1 MKSFAKRCL
10 AVMLSIIMVLTMIP
24 VSGYAE
30 QSVGTFEKISSAAEL
45 TSGKYVMVVNSGYA
59 MGIFDGSWITATQL
73 TATDGKIINPDS
85 SLIWSLTVSAD
96 QVVLTDPNGKSIKPK
111 TANNGILEG
120 NYSWTAVE
128 NNGTF
133 TFKSAA
139 ADAVTLASNSTDT
152 NNPNKFRGYKNTTVT
167 NPKYSSAYKTLFTL
181 YKLGESQPPV
191 EVKKAQA
198 PTASQP
204 SGSIVASGTEIT
216 LTSTEIGAVIQYTM
230 TSPTDTWMD
239 YSTPIKITADT
250 TIYAKVLA
258 DASGTYTES
267 DVAVFNYTL
276 EGGGTPEPTPK
287 AATPTASQPSGSVV
301 ASGTAI
307 TLTSTQTGAVIQ
319 YTTVSPAG
327 IWMDYST
334 PITITEDTT
343 IYAKVLADKA
353 GTYTES
359 DVAVFNYILAKDP
372 LDPTLKDPIT
382 TIPAG
387 AMSIKEV
394 LDKTTAT
401 SANNAPTFTVVGQI
415 VYQYGSNGA
424 LDSAILEDVIDDQIY
439 ALPVYVKGGLANNIG
454 DIVKVTGA
462 AYKFNGLPQLASPT
476 TEVLTK
482 AADVT
487 CVIQPQEFS
496 GLDEVL
502 AAKDSL
508 LSEYIVIRNI
518 TLGTYVSGDNTIVTD
533 GNGVTMSI
541 HKAAPYPDGVSAGE
555 KVDLYAAM
563 SKYKT
568 TDQLRNGSSADYRI
582 NNDTKAPTIALPT
595 FDSAELGKDYKIS
608 VTITDNLAVS
618 GATLT
623 YTVNTDSKEV
633 ALVQSTLDTTKWE
646 VTIPGN
652 VFTSKVSSFSVKVTA
667 KDKVGNTA
675 TTDVEVISVA
685 DAPQVT
691 GVTPARNG
699 NTGDEKKPLISITAT
714 NIGSDPTAKL
724 TLKAGEMVKL
734 DAVSMSYSKGTFS
747 YTLSENLGDGR
758 YTANVVITR
767 ADGKST
773 TYEWT
778 FTVGT
783 LKYSLYFG
791 QLHSHT
797 TYSDGAG
804 TLDDAL
810 DYISKINESDNIDFV
825 AFTDHSNYFDSKNAV
840 NSESALY
847 DKSLMTKESQELW
860 NSYKDKIAAFNSSK
874 TNNGV
879 IALGGFE
886 MTWSG
891 GPGHINT
898 YNTAGI
904 VSRNNTT
911 LNNKT
916 GDAGMKA
923 YYALLSKSEGAGSIS
938 QFNHPGKTF
947 GTFNDFAYWD
957 PIIDTRIDLLEV
969 GNGEGAIGSGGYF
982 PSYSYYTMALDK
994 GWHVAPTNNQDNH
1007 KGRWGNANEAR
1018 DVIITDDFTEQ
1029 GIYDAIKNHRV
1040 YASEDKN
1047 LEILYTVNDQ
1057 LMGSIIEKVPE
1068 KLNINIALNDI
1079 DDTIKKAELIAN
1091 SGRVVMAWDVNSQSK
1106 ELTAELTPD
1115 YSYYYVRVTQK
1126 DGDLAVTAPVW
1137 VGDAITL
1144 GISSVESSTST
1155 PVTNEEMTIKTTL
1168 FNSETA
1174 DATIKSLTY
1183 KLDGNILEQYSNL
1196 GTVAKASSFVSTHT
1210 FTPTKAKVQNIS
1222 VEAVLTLN
1230 SVDYSFVKDLELD
1243 VRDANKL
1250 VYVGIDGSH
1259 FNEYVAGN
1267 YKDMMGNFSSLAAQ
1281 SNVRC
1286 VILNSSDELIAAA
1299 KNENGKFKMLVL
1311 TAPSR
1316 RNGTVLREPYSNYLD
1331 TEIAAI
1337 KGFSEAGG
1345 TLVLC
1350 GWSDNYENYKSFKA
1364 DDHMAA
1370 QQNKLLKA
1378 IGASLRISDD
1388 GTWDDVLSAYK
1399 PTDKNDNNK
1408 ARLYLSSYNWD
1419 NALTKGIVYDANNQN
1434 DNKYTQLFSQY
1445 GGGSIYVVDKNANP
1459 TSTLPSTV
1467 SPIVFGHASTY
1478 SKDCDN
1484 DGLGGS
1490 STPKYAYAKDDN
1502 RLMVL
1507 ASETVTHANGNQSLV
1522 LVDGA
1527 AFMSNFEIQ
1536 AKAEDKDTNAEL
1548 NYANYTILQNLIQ
1561 YLNPTKI
1568 DKISDVQKEKE
1579 EGIKFTVEGI
1589 VTSNASGFDK
1599 NTAFFDCIYIQDDTA
1614 GINAFPVAGEYKVGQ
1629 KVRITGTTSSYQQ
1642 ERQLKVSS
1650 TTLVDDSITKVTPK
1664 EVTAKEINDKTYLG
1678 SLVKISGT
1686 VVSFELANGAVQTIM
1701 VRDKNGNDARIF
1713 IDGYI
1718 TTNKV
1723 IANLAEGCQITAV
1736 GLSSYDNTF
1745 KGLPARIRIRD
1756 RADIVCTAYQG
1767 PTGPVVNP
1775 GTPTTPQK
1783 PTTPEKPTTSEKGKV
1798 VVMDKVETVKT
1809 EIKTKIVAATEKN
1822 GAFYSSDGKKIVN
1835 AIVKTEDGKR
1845 YILDQNGKKYVS
1857 SIIKTDNGNQYITD
1871 DTGAVLTGS
1880 IVEVNGKK
1888 YYTTKKTGKIVK
1900 GKVFKLDGKKY
1911 VAGKS
1916 GKLIT
1921 LKWVTV
1927 NGKKYYCDK
1936 DGVVT
1941 KTK

>member
-1 MKSFAKRCL
+1 MKAFAKRCL
-10 AVMLSIIMVLTMIP
+10 ALMLSIIMVLTMIP

-30 QSVGTFEKISSAAEL
+30 QSVGSFKKIGSAAEL
-45 TSGKYVMVVNSGYA
+45 TSGKYVMVVDSGYA
-59 MGIFDGSWITATQL
+59 MGVFDGKSWVTASPL
-73 TATDGKIINPDS
+73 TVTDGMIINPDS
-85 SLIWSLTVSAD
+85 SLIWSLTVSESG
-96 QVVLTDPNGKSIKPK
+96 VVLTDSNGITIKPK
-111 TANNGILEG
+111 KQDNGILKG
-120 NYSWTAVE
+120 SYSWTALDS
-128 NNGTF
+128 NGTF
-133 TFKSAA
+133 TFKSTAEDAA
-139 ADAVTLASNSTDT
+139 TLASNPKSG
-152 NNPNKFRGYKNTTVT
+152 NMFRGYKNATVD
-167 NPKYSSAYKTLFTL
+167 KGGYGILFTL
-181 YKLGESQPPV
+181 YKLGDSQPPV
-191 EVKKAQA
+191 DVKKADA
-198 PTASQP
+198 PTASHA
-204 SGSIVASGTEIT
+204 SGSVVASGTEIT
-216 LTSTEIGAVIQYTM
+216 LASTQIGAAIQYSTA
-230 TSPTDTWMD
+230 SSAGIWMD
-239 YSTPIKITADT
+239 YTAPIKITADT

-258 DASGTYTES
+258 DKAGTYTES

-307 TLTSTQTGAVIQ
+307 TLASAQTGAVIQ

-334 PITITEDTT
+334 PLIITEDTT

-353 GTYTES
+353 GTFTES
-359 DVAVFNYILAKDP
+359 DVAVFSYVLAKDP

-394 LDKTTAT
+394 LNNTTAT
-401 SANNAPTFTVVGQI
+401 SPETAHTFTVVGQL
-415 VYQYGSNGA
+415 VYQYGSNGT
-424 LDSAILEDVIDDQIY
+424 LDSAILEDVIDGQIY
-439 ALPVYVKGGLANNIG
+439 ALQVYVKGGLANNIG
-454 DIVKVTGA
+454 DIVKISGA
-462 AYKFNGLPQLASPT
+462 AYKYSGVVQLTKPT

-482 AADVT
+482 AADAT
-487 CVIQPQEFS
+487 SVIQPQEFS
-496 GLDEVL
+496 GFAEVM

-508 LSEYIVIRNI
+508 VSEYVVIKNI
-518 TLGTYVSGDNTIVTD
+518 ILGTYVSAKPYKTIMTD
-533 GNGVTMSI
+533 SNGVTLPVY
-541 HKAAPYPDGVSAGE
+541 KAAPYLTNVAVGD
-555 KVDLYAAM
+555 KVDLYAAV
-563 SKYKT
+563 SIYDGS
-568 TDQLRNGSSADYRI
+568 DQLRNGSSADYRI
-582 NNDTKAPTIALPT
+582 NNDTKAPTITFPT

-618 GATLT
+618 EAALT
-623 YTVNTDSKEV
+623 YIVNNVSKEV
-633 ALVQSTLDTTKWE
+633 ALVQSASDTTKWE
-646 VTIPGN
+646 VTIPGSI
-652 VFTSKVSSFSVKVTA
+652 FTSKVSSFSVSVIA
-667 KDKVGNTA
+667 KDKAGNTQ
-675 TTDVEVISVA
+675 TSDVKVISVA

-691 GVTPARNG
+691 EVTPARNG
-699 NTGDEKKPLISITAT
+699 NTGDEKRPLISITAT
-714 NIGSDPTAKL
+714 NLGSAPTAKL
-724 TLKAGEMVKL
+724 TLKAGETVKL

-747 YTLSENLGDGR
+747 YTPSENLTDGR
-758 YTANVVITR
+758 YTASAVITR
-767 ADGKST
+767 ADSKT
-773 TYEWT
+773 TIYEWS
-778 FTVGT
+778 FTVGKA
-783 LKYSLYFG
+783 KYNFYYG

-797 TYSDGAG
+797 TYSDGSG
-804 TLDDAL
+804 SLDSAL
-810 DYISKINESDNIDFV
+810 DYISKIKESDNIDFV
-825 AFTDHSNYFDSKNAV
+825 AFTDHSNNFDDKSAANP
-840 NSESALY
+840 ESSLY
-847 DKSLMTKESQELW
+847 DKSLMTTASQAIW
-860 NSYKDKIAAFNSSK
+860 NGYKDKIAAFNNST

-891 GPGHINT
+891 GPGHMNT
-898 YNTAGI
+898 FNTSGI
-904 VSRNNTT
+904 VSRNNKT
-911 LNNKT
+911 LNNK
-916 GDAGMKA
+916 DNNAGMKA
-923 YYALLSKSEGAGSIS
+923 YYALLSKSEGANSIS
-938 QFNHPGKTF
+938 QFNHPGETF
-947 GTFNDFAYWD
+947 GTFSDFDYWD
-957 PIIDTRIDLLEV
+957 PIIDSRINLLEV
-969 GNGEGAIGSGGYF
+969 GNGEDSIGGGGYY
-982 PSYSYYTMALDK
+982 PSYNYYTMALDK

-1007 KGRWGNANEAR
+1007 KGKWGNANNAR
-1018 DVIITDDFTEQ
+1018 DVIITDNFTEQ
-1029 GIYDAIKNHRV
+1029 GIYDAIKNRRV

-1068 KLNINIALNDI
+1068 KLSINLALNDT
-1079 DDTIKKAELIAN
+1079 DDAIEKAELIAN
-1091 SGRVVMAWDVNSQSK
+1091 SGRVVTTWDVNSQSK
-1106 ELTAELTPD
+1106 ELTAELKPE

-1126 DGDLAVTAPVW
+1126 DGNIAVTAPVW

-1144 GISSVESSTST
+1144 GIANVESSTST

-1168 FNSETA
+1168 FNSESA

-1183 KLDGNILEQYSNL
+1183 KLDGNMLEQYTNV
-1196 GTVAKASSFVSTHT
+1196 GTIAKASNLESTLK
-1210 FTPTKAKVQNIS
+1210 FTPTKAKVQKIS

-1230 SVDYSFVKDLELD
+1230 GIDYSFIKDIELD

-1267 YKDMMGNFSSLAAQ
+1267 YKDSMGNFSKLAAQ

-1286 VILNSSDELIAAA
+1286 VILKTSEELIAAA
-1299 KNENGKFKMLVL
+1299 NNKNGKFKMLVL

-1316 RNGTVLREPYSNYLD
+1316 RNGTALREPYSNYLD
-1331 TEIAAI
+1331 TEIEAI
-1337 KGFSEAGG
+1337 KAFSQAGG

-1350 GWSDNYENYKSFKA
+1350 GWSDKYENYKSFKA

-1370 QQNKLLKA
+1370 QQNKLLKS

-1399 PTDKNDNNK
+1399 PTDKDDSNK
-1408 ARLYLSSYNWD
+1408 ARLYLSTYNWD
-1419 NALTKGIVYDANNQN
+1419 NALTKGIVYDATNPN
-1434 DNKYTQLFSQY
+1434 DNKFTQLFSQY
-1445 GGGSIYVVDKNANP
+1445 GGGSIYAVDKNGNP

-1490 STPKYAYAKDDN
+1490 ATPKYAYAKDDN

-1548 NYANYTILQNLIQ
+1548 IYSNYTILQNLIQ
-1561 YLNPTKI
+1561 NLNPTKM

-1614 GINAFPVAGEYKVGQ
+1614 GINAFPVAGDYKVGQ

-1650 TTLVDDSITKVTPK
+1650 VTLVEDSIAKVTPK

-1701 VRDKNGNDARIF
+1701 VRDNKGNEARIF

-1775 GTPTTPQK
+1775 GKPTTPQK
-1783 PTTPEKPTTSEKGKV
+1783 PTTPEKGKV
-1798 VVMDKVETVKT
+1798 IVMDKAETIKT
-1809 EIKTKIVAATEKN
+1809 EIKAKIVTATEKN
-1822 GAFYSSDGKKIVN
+1822 GAFYTLDGKKITN
-1835 AIVKTEDGKR
+1835 AIVKAEDGKI
-1845 YILDQNGKKYVS
+1845 YILNQDGKKYVS

-1871 DTGAVLTGS
+1871 DTGAVITGF
-1880 IVEVNGKK
+1880 IIEVNGKK
-1888 YYTTKKTGKIVK
+1888 YYTTKNTGKIVK
-1900 GKVFKLDGKKY
+1900 DKVFKLDGKKY

-1916 GKLIT
+1916 GKLVT
-1921 LKWVTV
+1921 KKWVTV
-1927 NGKKYYCDK
+1927 DGKKYYCDK